1 MRRRNLLRGA
11 ALGTGATLI
20 GAAATASTANAAP
33 ALLKQRPQLIYG
45 AQSGEVGAASGIV
58 WTRADRPSRM
68 WVEVSDRPDFRHS
81 RRLRGPALTPET
93 DYTGKVRVD
102 RLCPGETAYY
112 RVWADGETASLPVE
126 GSFRTT
132 RTGGQDVRFVWS
144 ADLAGQGWGINPE
157 FGGFKIFD
165 DMAARDPDFF
175 LCSGDFYYADNV
187 IPETVTLADGRVWRN
202 IVTPEKSKVAE
213 TLDEFRGQY
222 KYNLLDEKL
231 RAFLRKVP
239 VVSQWDDH
247 EVINNWYPG
256 KVLTDDRY
264 TEKNVD
270 VLAAHAWKAL
280 AEYTPSVLRSDGDG
294 RIYRKVAYGPLL
306 DVFTVD
312 MRSFRNANDANND
325 PAAPSGLLGR
335 TQLDWLKQALS
346 ESTATWKVLSAGM
359 PLGGIVSDG
368 KPNQDGV
375 PQGDPGQ
382 PLGRELEIA
391 ELLTHVHREGIANL
405 VVATADVHYTSA
417 QHYDPARAS
426 YTEFTP
432 FWEFVAGP
440 MNAGSYGPVKFDK
453 TFGPEVRFHK
463 PPATAGTGPMD
474 GGQFF
479 GEMSIDAQTRAL
491 TVKLVEIGGTE
502 LYSVEI
508 PAA

>member
-11 ALGTGATLI
+11 AIGTGASLL
-20 GAAATASTANAAP
+20 ATASRAAGAP
-33 ALLKQRPQLIYG
+33 ALLTDRPLLTFG
-45 AQSGEVGAASGIV
+45 AQSGEVTADGGIV

-68 WVEVSDRPDFRHS
+68 WAEVSRRPDFKHG
-81 RRLRGPALTPET
+81 RRLRGPVLTAET
-93 DYTGKVRVD
+93 DFTGKIHVD
-102 RLCPGETAYY
+102 RLCPGETVHY
-112 RVWADGETASLPVE
+112 RVWADDGTAGLPVE
-126 GSFRTT
+126 GSFRTP
-132 RTGGQDVRFVWS
+132 RAEGQDVRFVWS
-144 ADLAGQGWGINPE
+144 ADLAGQGWGINRD
-157 FGGFKIFD
+157 FGGFRIFD

-175 LCSGDFYYADNV
+175 LCSGDFYYADNT
-187 IPETVTLADGRVWRN
+187 IEETVTLPDGRVWRN
-202 IVTPEKSKVAE
+202 LVTPEKSKVAE

-256 KVLTDDRY
+256 KVLDDARY

-270 VLAAHAWKAL
+270 VLAARAWKAL
-280 AEYTPSVLRSDGDG
+280 AEYTPSLLSSDGEG
-294 RIYRKVAYGPLL
+294 RIYRKVSYGPLL
-306 DVFTVD
+306 DVFTLD
-312 MRSFRNANDANND
+312 MRSFRNRNDANND
-325 PAAPSGLLGR
+325 PAAPTGLLGR
-335 TQLDWLKQALS
+335 TQLDWIKRALS

-375 PQGDPGQ
+375 PQGDAGM

-391 ELLTHVHREGIANL
+391 ELLTHVHHEGIANL

-417 QHYDPARAS
+417 EHYDPARAA
-426 YTEFTP
+426 YKEFTP
-432 FWEFVAGP
+432 FWEFIAGP

-463 PPATAGTGPMD
+463 PPATAGTGPLD

-479 GEMSIDAQTRAL
+479 GEMSIDAESKAL
-491 TVKLVEIGGTE
+491 TVRLHEIGGVE

>member
-1 MRRRNLLRGA
+1 MTVRRRNLLRGA
-11 ALGTGATLI
+11 ALGTGASLLAT
-20 GAAATASTANAAP
+20 GSSAAAAP
-33 ALLKQRPQLIYG
+33 ALLTDRPLLTYG
-45 AQSGEVGAASGIV
+45 AQSGEVTADSAIV
-58 WTRADRPSRM
+58 WTR
-68 WVEVSDRPDFRHS
+68 SDRPARMWAEVGHRPDFKHA
-81 RRLRGPALTPET
+81 RRLRGPVLTEAT
-93 DYTGKVRVD
+93 DFTGKIRVGG
-102 RLCPGETAYY
+102 LCPGRTVHY
-112 RVWADGETASLPVE
+112 RVWADDGTAGLPVA
-126 GSFRTT
+126 GTFRTP

-144 ADLAGQGWGINPE
+144 ADLAGQGWGINRD

-165 DMAARDPDFF
+165 DMGARDPDFF

-187 IPETVTLADGRVWRN
+187 IEESVTLADGRVWRN

-256 KVLTDDRY
+256 KVLDDARY

-270 VLAAHAWKAL
+270 VLAARAWKAL
-280 AEYTPSVLRSDGDG
+280 AEYTPSLLASDGDG
-294 RIYRKVAYGPLL
+294 RIYRKVSYGPLL
-306 DVFTVD
+306 DVFTID
-312 MRSFRNANDANND
+312 MRSFRNRNDANND
-325 PAAPSGLLGR
+325 PAAATGLLGR
-335 TQLDWLKQALS
+335 TQLDWLKRALS

-375 PQGDPGQ
+375 PQGDAGM

-391 ELLTHVHREGIANL
+391 ELLTHVHREGIDNL

-417 QHYDPARAS
+417 EHYDPARAT
-426 YTEFTP
+426 YKEFTP
-432 FWEFVAGP
+432 FWEFIAGP

-463 PPATAGTGPMD
+463 PSAVAGTGPLD

-479 GEMSIDAQTRAL
+479 GEMSIDAESKAL
-491 TVKLVEIGGTE
+491 TVRLHEIGGTE

-508 PAA
+508 P